1 PRMRR
6 ESRAARLWI
15 ESPSGI
21 ALEMNVEK
29 KPIGTQGDRDDD
41 GYFGYHVIGDQYVF
55 VDGNQWA
62 VVVRLNLTSDEALIC
77 GGKVDAIF
85 HKLVAD
91 HLKQNEGVKRV
102 HFL

>member
-1 PRMRR
+1 
-6 ESRAARLWI
+6 
-15 ESPSGI
+15 
-21 ALEMNVEK
+21 MNVEK
-29 KPIGTQGDRDDD
+29 TRIGTQGERDEE

-85 HKLVAD
+85 QSLVAD
-91 HLKQNEGVKRV
+91 HLKEKEGVKTV
-102 HFL
+102 HFLRGDRVVSI